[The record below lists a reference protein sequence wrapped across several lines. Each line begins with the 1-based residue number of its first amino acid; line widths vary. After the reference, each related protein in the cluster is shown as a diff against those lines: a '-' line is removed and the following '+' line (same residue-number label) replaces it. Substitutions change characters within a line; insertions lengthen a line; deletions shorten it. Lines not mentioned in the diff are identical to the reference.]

1 MDLGSVNL
9 TSKILY
15 MATPTGELKSTGL
28 LTGSPRVVY
37 TGVAC
42 PKDDHHRG
50 RESFYGLPNK
60 GPAFL
65 PGSAR
70 VLWHGP
76 CSPPAFLCP
85 VGSKDT
91 RGLAGL
97 SLSVVL
103 GMKLFLRGCMRTMYL
118 LVLCRDSSQQ
128 QGWVKGLSS
137 LEGFKEDKDLGIVG
151 FLE

>member
-1 MDLGSVNL
+1 MWPVPRMTITEGGKAF
-9 TSKILY
+9 TGW
-15 MATPTGELKSTGL
+15 PTKGQPSFQAVQGFSGMGL
-28 LTGSPRVVY
+28 V
-37 TGVAC
+37 
-42 PKDDHHRG
+42 
-50 RESFYGLPNK
+50 
-60 GPAFL
+60 
-65 PGSAR
+65 
-70 VLWHGP
+70 
-76 CSPPAFLCP
+76 SPPAFLCP

>member
-1 MDLGSVNL
+1 MTITEGGKAF
-9 TSKILY
+9 TGW
-15 MATPTGELKSTGL
+15 PTKGQPSFQAVQGFSGMGL
-28 LTGSPRVVY
+28 VPRLHS
-37 TGVAC
+37 C
-42 PKDDHHRG
+42 
-50 RESFYGLPNK
+50 
-60 GPAFL
+60 
-65 PGSAR
+65 
-70 VLWHGP
+70 VLWVQKTP
-76 CSPPAFLCP
+76 EAWR
-85 VGSKDT
+85 V
-91 RGLAGL
+91 